1 VVTFASAGEP
11 LLAPALTALTAAD
24 PPVEVTVIEAEPDE
38 ALGALRDGRADLA
51 LVYHFHTPQPP
62 RAWRA
67 AAGPGTYTALVT
79 DRMRLLV
86 PASHPLAGQPAVT
99 LADLAGERWIQG
111 WGEVGAVLDSLAAV
125 SGFRPRVACRSSD
138 YRFMSALVGAG
149 VGVALVSSLAVSG
162 RPDVRD
168 LQVTPQPTRYVGA
181 YLPRR
186 HRPNPAADRLLAALR
201 SQGR

>member
-1 VVTFASAGEP
+1 
-11 LLAPALTALTAAD
+11 
-24 PPVEVTVIEAEPDE
+24 
-38 ALGALRDGRADLA
+38 
-51 LVYHFHTPQPP
+51 
-62 RAWRA
+62 
-67 AAGPGTYTALVT
+67 
-79 DRMRLLV
+79 M

-111 WGEVGAVLDSLAAV
+111 WGEVGAVLDSLAAI

-138 YRFMSALVGAG
+138 YPFISALVGAG
-149 VGVALVSSLAVSG
+149 VGMALVSSLAVSG

-201 SQGR
+201 RQGR